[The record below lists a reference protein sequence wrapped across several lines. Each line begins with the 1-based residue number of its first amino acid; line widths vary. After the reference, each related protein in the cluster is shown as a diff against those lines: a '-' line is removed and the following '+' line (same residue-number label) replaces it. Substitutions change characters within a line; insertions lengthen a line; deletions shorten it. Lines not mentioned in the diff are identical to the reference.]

1 MLQNLSAEV
10 LVKCLALWKKCMITS
25 PITVKTDNQHS
36 LGIQPDSMPLSL
48 QMCRGGLLFVFC
60 VIRGYAG
67 FVSCFGTQEEVSI
80 ISDIIQQFLIN
91 MCVCAH
97 TRTHTHTHT
106 VVLTILN
113 QFPHIWSEKTTQKSA
128 FSPWYCHPK
137 LFYIFHMLLMQ
148 FPCLSSKCIVL
159 SSQSLESD
167 RSHITLTTVNTQ
179 WEAMQRVMAS
189 KLTRLTPET
198 DNMALVAESCTTCC
212 SWPPIDEFRNIRIC
226 FRIGQWCYLTT
237 QLYWNRLDFICF
249 RSCCCLC
256 HQGLMLMVLLWHE
269 QEKSLFHVRLVS
281 WLENWNMQP
290 FILQ

>member
-1 MLQNLSAEV
+1 
-10 LVKCLALWKKCMITS
+10 MITS

-113 QFPHIWSEKTTQKSA
+113 QFPHI
-128 FSPWYCHPK
+128 
-137 LFYIFHMLLMQ
+137 
-148 FPCLSSKCIVL
+148 
-159 SSQSLESD
+159 
-167 RSHITLTTVNTQ
+167 
-179 WEAMQRVMAS
+179 
-189 KLTRLTPET
+189 
-198 DNMALVAESCTTCC
+198 
-212 SWPPIDEFRNIRIC
+212 
-226 FRIGQWCYLTT
+226 
-237 QLYWNRLDFICF
+237 
-249 RSCCCLC
+249 
-256 HQGLMLMVLLWHE
+256 
-269 QEKSLFHVRLVS
+269 
-281 WLENWNMQP
+281 
-290 FILQ
+290 